1 MIVKLNTIFHLLL
14 PLYSFKSQ
22 FSNFTGQYAFT
33 LQLNGDF
40 PEHDC
45 YVSENDTTN
54 GMCATIYDDAGVE
67 CEGKILLLFLEN
79 FIIEFF

>member
-40 PEHDC
+40 
-45 YVSENDTTN
+45 
-54 GMCATIYDDAGVE
+54 IYDDAGVE
-67 CEGKILLLFLEN
+67 CEGKVLLLFLEN
-79 FIIEFF
+79 FIIEFS